1 MGVGNA
7 ALIVHDDGSFE
18 ATPELKD
25 TLHLAPGT
33 RLELVQRTGNEIRFR
48 VPKIFPEIK
57 SWRDLEGILADTPF
71 DPNAD
76 LERERLR
83 ELESDSR

>member
-1 MGVGNA
+1 MAPSSA
-7 ALIVHDDGSFE
+7 ALIVQEDGSIE

-25 TLHLAPGT
+25 TLHLTPGT
-33 RLELVQRTGNEIRFR
+33 RLELVQRTGDEIRFR
-48 VPKIFPEIK
+48 VPKVFPEIK
-57 SWRDLEGILADTPF
+57 TWRDLKGILADTPF

-83 ELESDSR
+83 ELERDAQ

>member
-1 MGVGNA
+1 MGAGNA

-18 ATPELKD
+18 ATPELMD

-33 RLELVQRTGNEIRFR
+33 RLELVQRAGDEIRFR
-48 VPKIFPEIK
+48 VPKVFPEIK
-57 SWRDLEGILADTPF
+57 SWRDLEGILADTDC

-76 LERERLR
+76 LERERLL
-83 ELESDSR
+83 ELERDAH